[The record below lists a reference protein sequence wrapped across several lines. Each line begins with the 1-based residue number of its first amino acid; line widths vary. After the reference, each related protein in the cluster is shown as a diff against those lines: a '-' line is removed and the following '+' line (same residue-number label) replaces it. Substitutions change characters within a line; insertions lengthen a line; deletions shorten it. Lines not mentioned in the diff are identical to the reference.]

1 MLGRFGTDSWGGKR
15 GPGEKVIVIVWVGA
29 KVTGGLGGG
38 GSHGGGDVVAFWVWK
53 EDGLVSWTWVL
64 SGLRDWKSDGSREG
78 DEEPGFV
85 HVEFIVRPIPEGVSH
100 RQLGTRRDLRDGMG
114 KVLEASALDVR
125 AEGALLST
133 LAHPEEPSSRQAL
146 Q

>member
-1 MLGRFGTDSWGGKR
+1 MASTGTCFNRITVSAWQVRDSWGGKW

-53 EDGLVSWTWVL
+53 EDGLVSWMWVL

-78 DEEPGFV
+78 M
-85 HVEFIVRPIPEGVSH
+85 RS
-100 RQLGTRRDLRDGMG
+100 L
-114 KVLEASALDVR
+114 ALCMLSLLCTPSQREYHIDSWGP
-125 AEGALLST
+125 AEI
-133 LAHPEEPSSRQAL
+133 
-146 Q
+146 